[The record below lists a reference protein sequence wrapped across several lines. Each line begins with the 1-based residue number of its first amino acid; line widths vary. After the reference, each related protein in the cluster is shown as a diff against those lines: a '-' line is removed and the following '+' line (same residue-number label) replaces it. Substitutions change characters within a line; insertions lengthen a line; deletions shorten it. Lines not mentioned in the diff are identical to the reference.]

1 VAARARFGFV
11 VIAMWSAGT
20 ACSLLVD
27 TNGLMSTGE
36 PDTSPGSLDG
46 PAPEV
51 TPAEASAGDAAQ
63 VGDASTDAGFSCSG
77 SAATL
82 CDDFDTAPLGAR
94 WTDTRLVG
102 ATMVIDPSGPALS
115 APGALAIALPENAA
129 GAARAARLE
138 TTFASVSAVD
148 CRFAVRVDST
158 SSMSDEDV
166 GVLEL
171 VVARPGFASV
181 LLRLVIGRET
191 IVLFQDGETTDGGA
205 ISRANQLSPY
215 QVGSWARLRV
225 QTDFSKLTLDV
236 NGVSSAAV
244 PVVLDGTPTGPMS
257 MALGATYDTET
268 PRWDLRF
275 DDLECFVTP

>member
-27 TNGLMSTGE
+27 TNGLMATGE

-63 VGDASTDAGFSCSG
+63 VGDASTDAGFSCNS

-82 CDDFDTAPLGAR
+82 CDDFDTAPLGMR
-94 WTDTRLVG
+94 WTGTKLVG
-102 ATMVIDPSGPALS
+102 ATMQIDQSGPALS
-115 APGALAIALPENAA
+115 APGALAIALPENGA
-129 GAARAARLE
+129 GTPRAARLE
-138 TTFASVSAVD
+138 TTFASASALD

-158 SSMSDEDV
+158 SSVADEDV
-166 GVLEL
+166 GVLDL
-171 VVARPGFASV
+171 VVARPGFSSF
-181 LLRLVIGRET
+181 LLRLAIAREA
-191 IVLFQDGETTDGGA
+191 IVLFQDGDTADGGA
-205 ISRANQLSPY
+205 ISRTNVLSSY
-215 QVGSWARLRV
+215 LVGSWARLRV
-225 QTDFSKLTLDV
+225 QTDFSKLTLEV
-236 NGVSSAAV
+236 NGVSSAAI
-244 PVVLDGTPTGPMS
+244 PVVLDGTPTGSMF
-257 MALGATYDTET
+257 MALGATHDSEK
-268 PRWDLRF
+268 PRWGLRL